1 MIRKLLFFLFFAVIV
16 VSPSRLF
23 ASAVTPEETREKSVK
38 DSVVFANATDYLE
51 GIEVASDGNIEIN
64 ISPDILQLIFTDPEP
79 VKHTGT
85 AKRTQKK
92 ENVSNRG
99 YRVQVFGEA
108 GNQATLQSRC
118 RARGSMVLARFPKY
132 RGQLY
137 IFSKSPNWYCRVGN
151 FKTSGEAAKAAAELR
166 RAFPQFSG
174 EIRTVKSTIVPK

>member
-1 MIRKLLFFLFFAVIV
+1 MSAAGEKPETE
-16 VSPSRLF
+16 VSKAER
-23 ASAVTPEETREKSVK
+23 
-38 DSVVFANATDYLE
+38 DSVALVTACEY
-51 GIEVASDGNIEIN
+51 IENIKVTSDGKIDVDIDPEI
-64 ISPDILQLIFTDPEP
+64 LTYIFTEPEP
-79 VKHTGT
+79 VKHTANT
-85 AKRTQKK
+85 KKVKREK
-92 ENVSNRG
+92 VSNSG

-137 IFSKSPNWYCRVGN
+137 MFSKSPNWYCRVGN
-151 FKTSGEAAKAAAELR
+151 FRTSGEAAKAAAELR